1 MFFSHSSLIY
11 KGSKGTECHQGLQA
25 RTESGN
31 HCIALSNR
39 GRTQWHKETNKE
51 SSGLHFFIRIKHHLT
66 KEQEAGP
73 CGSDIQTPCSSALLR
88 LQLVYLPLK
97 LSTAGLTTKWNK
109 NQPQKPYEKN
119 GGLDCN
125 KTFIL

>member
-51 SSGLHFFIRIKHHLT
+51 SSG
-66 KEQEAGP
+66 P

-119 GGLDCN
+119 GKLR
-125 KTFIL
+125 FRL